1 MSDSYGL
8 AAEPEDVPVHQI
20 FLTGAVI
27 FGSIAVA
34 VIVLFQIY
42 NKGVQTA
49 SLEAAAEYVAFPQ
62 IRDGEVAGMRKITQ
76 YEVVDQAA
84 GVYAIPIERAME
96 IVAAE
101 RAAQGD
107 APTMALPGE

>member
-8 AAEPEDVPVHQI
+8 SAEPENVPVHQI

-27 FGSIAVA
+27 FGSIAIA

-49 SLEAAAEYVAFPQ
+49 SFEAASEYVAYPQ
-62 IRDGEVAGMRKITQ
+62 IRDGQVAGMRKITQ
-76 YEVVDQAA
+76 YEVVDQAG

-96 IVAAE
+96 LVVAD
-101 RAAQGD
+101 RAGQSA
-107 APTMALPGE
+107 AATTALPGE